1 MFLDKST
8 FLLFAFAPKPGQDV
22 PLPLQLFPFIIV
34 FVVFYFIAIR
44 PQAKQARE
52 QENLRSSLKK
62 GDRVVTN
69 GGVIGTIL
77 SVKENDRVITI
88 RSDETKLEILRSAVS
103 GLLKDEAKKD

>member
-1 MFLDKST
+1 MGDLVLVETSRY
-8 FLLFAFAPKPGQDV
+8 LV
-22 PLPLQLFPFIIV
+22 V

-52 QENLRSSLKK
+52 QESLRSSLKK

-69 GGVIGTIL
+69 GGVVGTIL
-77 SVKENDRVITI
+77 SVKENDRIITI
-88 RSDETKLEILRSAVS
+88 RSDETKLEILRSAVN